1 MTSGDPVP
9 LDERSWRALVAG
21 TRALLREVARDGDTI
36 TYAQLRA
43 RLDVA
48 LPRRGRHDL
57 AALLRAVSIAEE
69 REGRGLLS
77 AVVVGPSG
85 RPGTGWFRLA
95 ADMRRDVADREAAWH
110 QERERLRDALS
121 LSG

>member
-1 MTSGDPVP
+1 MTPGDPTP
-9 LDERSWRALVAG
+9 LDELPWLALVAG
-21 TRALLREVARDGDTI
+21 TRALLRQVACDGGTI

-48 LPRRGRHDL
+48 LPRRGGQDL

-85 RPGTGWFRLA
+85 RPGSGWFRLA
-95 ADMRRDVADREAAWH
+95 ADAGRYMADRDAAW
-110 QERERLRDALS
+110 QGERERLRDALPP
-121 LSG
+121 SG